1 MRRAMVMLFVDYYV
15 SFSDISAGTKTLR
28 VATNTS
34 TKNSMRGAFNPMNKI
49 KEVSLVFRP
58 RATDIW
64 KLKEI
69 TAGVCLRRLRDPVI
83 SPRRR
88 SHHPAAAAAAADAAY
103 APPLPPAPR
112 HRRNP

>member
-1 MRRAMVMLFVDYYV
+1 MDERKVVVENDRSGFGMRRAMVMLFVDYYV

-64 KLKEI
+64 KLEEI
-69 TAGVCLRRLRDPVI
+69 TAGV
-83 SPRRR
+83 
-88 SHHPAAAAAAADAAY
+88 
-103 APPLPPAPR
+103 
-112 HRRNP
+112 